1 MDIFVK
7 LNWSHQNSFVKGF
20 ILYPNGVRAML
31 YVLFSVLCSVTV
43 AVIIKFAKQQR
54 INYLQL
60 IVWNYPIALLLTYTV
75 LKPTLLPW
83 DSSLAWHLY
92 IPLGLLLPSI
102 FFCIALAIRYSG
114 IVKTEVA
121 QRLSLFIPLL
131 AAYFFLGE
139 QIGANKLIGIVV
151 GLLAIICSIGW
162 TRTSQIESSYKM
174 IYPLAVFFGMG
185 IIDVLFKQVATLS
198 SISYMSSLWIV
209 FTLAFIFALGLLMYL
224 LLVKKQKLDTR
235 AILYGALLGVFNFWN
250 IAFYMQAHQALPD
263 SPSLVFTG
271 MNIGVITVGALV
283 GVLIFK
289 EKLNILNKIGIIL
302 AVVAVLLIAL
312 L

>member
-1 MDIFVK
+1 MIFQVSNLVK
-7 LNWSHQNSFVKGF
+7 
-20 ILYPNGVRAML
+20 AML

-43 AVIIKFAKQQR
+43 AVIIKFAKQQQV
-54 INYLQL
+54 NYLQL

-75 LKPTLLPW
+75 LKPTLIPW
-83 DSSLAWHLY
+83 EKDLAWHLY
-92 IPLGLLLPSI
+92 IPLGILLPSI
-102 FFCIALAIRYSG
+102 FFCIALAIRYTG

-139 QIGANKLIGIVV
+139 QIGANKFIGIIV
-151 GLLAIICSIGW
+151 GFLAIICSISW
-162 TRTSQIESSYKM
+162 SKSTRIESSSKW

-198 SISYMSSLWIV
+198 DTTYMSSLWIV
-209 FTLAFIFALGLLMYL
+209 FSLAFFFAICL
-224 LLVKKQKLDTR
+224 LLYLIFVKKQKLDTR
-235 AILYGALLGVFNFWN
+235 AIIYGAILGVFNFWN

-263 SPSLVFTG
+263 SPSLVFTT

-283 GVLIFK
+283 GVFLFK
-289 EKLNILNKIGIIL
+289 EKLNLLNKIGLLL
-302 AVVAVLLIAL
+302 AVLAVLLIASL
-312 L
+312 